1 MVIRPGVAG
10 LTKTRLMHLPNLFE
24 GRGEKGQCVNHVMVV
39 MLISYSRVVSVWQ
52 GVTAKVC
59 FHLLGGQNGHIC

>member
-1 MVIRPGVAG
+1 MVIRPRVAG
-10 LTKTRLMHLPNLFE
+10 LTKTTLKHLPNLFE
-24 GRGEKGQCVNHVMVV
+24 GRREKGQCVNHVMVV

-59 FHLLGGQNGHIC
+59 FHLPGRQNVHIR

>member
-10 LTKTRLMHLPNLFE
+10 LTKTRLKHLPNLFE

-39 MLISYSRVVSVWQ
+39 MLISYSRVASVWQ

-59 FHLLGGQNGHIC
+59 FHLPGGQNAHIC